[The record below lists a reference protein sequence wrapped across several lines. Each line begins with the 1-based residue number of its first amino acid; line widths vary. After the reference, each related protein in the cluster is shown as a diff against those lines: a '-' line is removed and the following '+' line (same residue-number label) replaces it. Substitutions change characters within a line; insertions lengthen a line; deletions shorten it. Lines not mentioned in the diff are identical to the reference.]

1 MKNIILT
8 ILLFLILNNNCI
20 AQKYTETYIKEAN
33 NTGVKWLQ
41 NINQKNYD
49 RAYEILSL
57 EIKEQSKTKENWIQ
71 LMSELMNEFGLIKDR
86 KRTNIYFESEVSGQ
100 TGFFVFIEYEC
111 DYSNTQN
118 HTEYLMLKQNDKM
131 EWRISDYW
139 YNFNNINNDKKK

>member
-8 ILLFLILNNNCI
+8 ISLFLILNNNCI

-33 NTGVKWLQ
+33 QIGTKWLQ
-41 NINQKNYD
+41 DINQHNYD
-49 RAYEILSL
+49 PAYELLSL

-71 LMSELMNEFGLIKDR
+71 LISELMNEFGLIKNR
-86 KRTNIYFESEVSGQ
+86 IRTDIYFESKVGDQ

-111 DYSNTQN
+111 DYLNTQN

-139 YNFNNINNDKKK
+139 YNFNNIDNDKKK